1 MEINQPIF
9 PRINPCESTR
19 NRALRPDWLG
29 QTAAS
34 LCWMVSMFVYGID
47 SVGDWLQLMAAS
59 AWLLANLWTLV
70 SND

>member
-9 PRINPCESTR
+9 PRINPCKSIR

-34 LCWMVSMFVYGID
+34 LCWIVSMFVYGID

-70 SND
+70 GND